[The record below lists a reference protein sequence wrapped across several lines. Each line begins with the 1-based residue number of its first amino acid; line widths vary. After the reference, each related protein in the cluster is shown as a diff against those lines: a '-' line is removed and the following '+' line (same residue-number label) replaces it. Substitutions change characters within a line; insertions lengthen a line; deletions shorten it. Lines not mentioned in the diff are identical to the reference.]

1 MRNDESHDYVMNRTP
16 SAAEAAPPPN
26 SHEFLQ
32 GCQQVRRIWGRLG
45 GGRGK
50 KTELPH
56 GNSVEFAKL
65 KPAPASQSYEMG
77 TTLAAC
83 KPLGPSSTENSTFC
97 SASNFR

>member
-1 MRNDESHDYVMNRTP
+1 M
-16 SAAEAAPPPN
+16 
-26 SHEFLQ
+26 
-32 GCQQVRRIWGRLG
+32 GI
-45 GGRGK
+45 K

-65 KPAPASQSYEMG
+65 KPAMAGGHPQLRRESYEMG

-97 SASNFR
+97 SASNLR